1 MAGGNTIGRVLGQS
15 PPSDGE
21 PEESNPLQELMET
34 VKTAKELADH
44 IKELVE
50 TFKPEEEPEPGHGGH
65 DEGDPLEALTRA
77 LTRLGERLAPTAA
90 DMEGPG
96 RSDQAATQ
104 TLTRALVARMREVS
118 GEPGAAVDRSA
129 LDALVADIETLL
141 RNAPSTAQARQA
153 LDNALTATRMEG
165 MAKPAVN
172 ALEKVKKTFEAIKG
186 IVESAKKLAGEG
198 RQSDGAIVRDSE

>member
-15 PPSDGE
+15 PPAEGE
-21 PEESNPLQELMET
+21 PEASNPLQELFET

-50 TFKPEEEPEPGHGGH
+50 TFKPEETSESGHDGH

-77 LTRLGERLAPTAA
+77 LTRVGERLAPSTA
-90 DMEGPG
+90 DMEGPA

-104 TLTRALVARMREVS
+104 ELTRALVARVREVS
-118 GEPGAAVDRSA
+118 GEPGAAVDRGA
-129 LDALVADIETLL
+129 LDALEADVEALL
-141 RNAPSTAQARQA
+141 RSAPSTAQARQA
-153 LDNALTATRMEG
+153 LDNALTTTRMEG

-186 IVESAKKLAGEG
+186 IVESVKKLAGEG